1 MAELDRLLVDAAREL
16 EWPPTPRLELP
27 AGERRPR
34 RHLLVLVAVA
44 AALVVVGIGLAVP
57 GARSA
62 ILRALHLEGETIERV
77 AVLSTAEERP
87 LGSGLGPRVTAAAVA
102 HVLGRPAVLPPLAG
116 APVFHLQGGVVS
128 FLVGGPVLI
137 SEFNAGGSPDLIK
150 KVVSGATT
158 VRAVQVGKTT
168 GFWISGPAH
177 LYLGPD
183 VPPRLA
189 GNALVW
195 NSGGLLL
202 RIEGR
207 GLTEKDALRLAAE
220 IKGT

>member
-1 MAELDRLLVDAAREL
+1 MSELERLLTEAAREF
-16 EWPPTPRLELP
+16 EWPPTPRLGLP
-27 AGERRPR
+27 AGERRSR
-34 RHLLVLVAVA
+34 RRQLVLALLAASLVAVG
-44 AALVVVGIGLAVP
+44 VGLAVP

-62 ILRALHLEGETIERV
+62 ILRALHLEGETIVRV
-77 AVLSTAEERP
+77 AVLPPAQERP
-87 LGSGLGPRVTAAAVA
+87 LGSGLGPRVTTAAAARALGHPVA
-102 HVLGRPAVLPPLAG
+102 LPPLAG
-116 APVFHLQGGVVS
+116 TPVFHLQYGVVS
-128 FLVGGPVLI
+128 LLLEGPVLVA
-137 SEFNAGGSPDLIK
+137 EFEGGGGSEIVK
-150 KVVSGATT
+150 KVISGATT

-207 GLTEKDALRLAAE
+207 GLTEAHALRLAAE
-220 IKGT
+220 LDGT

>member
-1 MAELDRLLVDAAREL
+1 MAELERLLIEAAREL
-16 EWPPTPRLELP
+16 EWPPTPRLSVP
-27 AGERRPR
+27 AGERRSR
-34 RHLLVLVAVA
+34 RRQPVLVLLA
-44 AALVVVGIGLAVP
+44 AALLALGVGLAVP

-77 AVLSTAEERP
+77 AVLPPAQERP
-87 LGSGLGPRVTAAAVA
+87 LGSGLGPRVTTAAAA
-102 HVLGRPAVLPPLAG
+102 QALGRPVALPALAG
-116 APVFHLQGGVVS
+116 TPVLHLQDRVVS
-128 FLVGGPVLI
+128 LLLEGPVLVAEFEDGDG
-137 SEFNAGGSPDLIK
+137 SELVK
-150 KVVSGATT
+150 KVIGGATT

-177 LYLGPD
+177 LYIGPD

-207 GLTEKDALRLAAE
+207 GLAEMRALRLAAE
-220 IKGT
+220 LDGT